1 MYICI
6 WQSLLLQEAK
16 KKNNEKQWRG
26 LFIKRSKNTIS
37 EKYFIWINSNNTHGL
52 LELQVAVTFLLKI
65 VIADTMETKSWHPI
79 DLEVI
84 TSEKQKSDVELTGVF
99 DYKKKDG
106 LVKRNTVKLF
116 WIFSGY

>member
-6 WQSLLLQEAK
+6 WQSLQLQEAK

-26 LFIKRSKNTIS
+26 LFIKRSKNKIS
-37 EKYFIWINSNNTHGL
+37 ENYFIRIISNNTHGL

-79 DLEVI
+79 DLDVI
-84 TSEKQKSDVELTGVF
+84 TSEKQKNRS
-99 DYKKKDG
+99 
-106 LVKRNTVKLF
+106 
-116 WIFSGY
+116 WIDWRVSL

>member
-6 WQSLLLQEAK
+6 WQSLQLQEAK
-16 KKNNEKQWRG
+16 NKNKEKQWRG
-26 LFIKRSKNTIS
+26 LFIKRSKNTSS
-37 EKYFIWINSNNTHGL
+37 ENYFIWINSNNTHGL

-84 TSEKQKSDVELTGVF
+84 TSEKQKTDVGLTGVF
-99 DYKKKDG
+99 HYKKKDG